1 MLETKFLAMRLK
13 LKAQWKIIHDFKP
26 TEYLDDQYPRYSLGV
41 SVDGRVGLDI
51 FSSSSD
57 FGLELW
63 TRDGEDQQLV
73 ESNQL
78 PRIGEWTRIE
88 ISHEEEDGKFFL
100 SFGVAGRE
108 LERKEATDL
117 ELQGTTDVAIGIG
130 LGTSNI
136 QPGLIRRLVVLQ
148 KE

>member
-1 MLETKFLAMRLK
+1 M
-13 LKAQWKIIHDFKP
+13 
-26 TEYLDDQYPRYSLGV
+26 
-41 SVDGRVGLDI
+41 SVNGRVGLDI

-63 TRDGEDQQLV
+63 NTDGEDQQLV

-78 PRIGEWTRIE
+78 PRSGEWTRIE

-108 LERKEATDL
+108 LVRKEATEFRELADVIISIGSDSDL
-117 ELQGTTDVAIGIG
+117 
-130 LGTSNI
+130 
-136 QPGLIRRLVVLQ
+136 QPGFIRRLVVLQ
-148 KE
+148 K

>member
-1 MLETKFLAMRLK
+1 M
-13 LKAQWKIIHDFKP
+13 
-26 TEYLDDQYPRYSLGV
+26 
-41 SVDGRVGLDI
+41 SVNGRVGLDI

-63 TRDGEDQQLV
+63 NTDGEDQQLV